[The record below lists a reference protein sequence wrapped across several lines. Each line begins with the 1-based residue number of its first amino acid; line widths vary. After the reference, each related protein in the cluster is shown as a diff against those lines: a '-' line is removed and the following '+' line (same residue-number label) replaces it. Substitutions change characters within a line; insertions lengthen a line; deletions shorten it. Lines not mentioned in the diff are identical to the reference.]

1 MVLSFISNMR
11 LSAVCDHGVQ
21 RMRSEANNSPRRPMY
36 FGWYVVF
43 ASVFIGFA
51 AVGARNG
58 FGAFVIPMSDEFGWN
73 RLTIS
78 IAAALGILLNG
89 VSQPFIGQIFDRTG
103 GRKLI
108 LGSALALGLLTLAL
122 ALTMHVLFLIFV
134 FGILASLAQ
143 SGLSLTNTSA
153 LLSRWFRRK
162 RGTVIGLN
170 STALSLGG
178 LVLVPL
184 AVYLMEATGSWRI
197 AWMGLGAVVLLSL
210 PVGWF
215 FIRENPAQMNL
226 HPDGDEAPPE
236 QTGGAQPSRAAG
248 PLEAESWRDSLR
260 SAPFWQMSGAYFV
273 CGATTFILSVH
284 FIPYA
289 TDRGASPGTA
299 ALIFAVMNGLNIVG
313 ATSAGYLSDK
323 IGGTKNWLTLVYT
336 MRGLAYLLLLLTPL
350 IGGMSVAGL
359 WIFACIAGFSWI
371 ATLPLTSSL
380 TAEVYGLRAM
390 GTISGIT
397 FMFHQIGGFVSVT
410 LAGWLYD
417 VTGSYTV
424 PFAIAGSLLGLA
436 AISAFTIRERKYSA
450 RYQQPR
456 TALATDA

>member
-1 MVLSFISNMR
+1 MR
-11 LSAVCDHGVQ
+11 ADRAG
-21 RMRSEANNSPRRPMY
+21 RRPVF
-36 FGWYVVF
+36 FGWYVC
-43 ASVFIGFA
+43 AAAVFIGFA

-58 FGAFVIPMSDEFGWN
+58 FGAFVTPMSEEFGWS

-78 IAAALGILLNG
+78 TAFAVGILLNG
-89 VSQPFIGQIFDRTG
+89 VIQPFMGQIFDRTG
-103 GRKLI
+103 GRKLV
-108 LGSALALGLLTLAL
+108 LLSALGLGLITIAL
-122 ALTMHVLFLIFV
+122 SWTMNFLFFIFV
-134 FGILASLAQ
+134 FGVLASLAQ

-153 LLSRWFRRK
+153 LLSRWFRRL
-162 RGTVIGLN
+162 RGTVIGIN

-184 AVYLMEATGSWRI
+184 AVYLMEATSWQV
-197 AWMGLGAVVLLSL
+197 AWIGLGAVVLLAL
-210 PVGWF
+210 PLGWM
-215 FIRENPAQMNL
+215 FIRENPAEMGL
-226 HPDGDEAPPE
+226 RPDGDDEPAG
-236 QTGGAQPSRAAG
+236 QADASRPARVPG
-248 PLEAESWRDSLR
+248 PLEATSWRESLR

-289 TDRGASPGTA
+289 EDRGADRGTA
-299 ALIFAVMNGLNIVG
+299 ALIFAVMSGLNIIG
-313 ATSAGYLSDK
+313 ALSAGYLSDK
-323 IGGTKNWLTLVYT
+323 VGGTKNWLTLVYV
-336 MRGLAYLLLLLTPL
+336 MRGLAYLLLLVTPY
-350 IGGMSVAGL
+350 IAGMSIVGL
-359 WIFACIAGFSWI
+359 WIFAGIAGFSWI

-417 VTGSYTV
+417 VTGSYTL

-436 AISAFTIRERKYSA
+436 AISAFSIRERKYSA
-450 RYQQPR
+450 RYQAPVAAAAGR
-456 TALATDA
+456 G

>member
-1 MVLSFISNMR
+1 M
-11 LSAVCDHGVQ
+11 D
-21 RMRSEANNSPRRPMY
+21 ANTTSPPRRPMF

-58 FGAFVIPMSDEFGWN
+58 FGAFVNPMSDEFGWS
-73 RLTIS
+73 RVTIS
-78 IAAALGILLNG
+78 TAFALGILLNG
-89 VSQPFIGQIFDRTG
+89 IVQPFMGQVFDRTG
-103 GRKLI
+103 GRKLVLFSALI
-108 LGSALALGLLTLAL
+108 LGFVTMAI
-122 ALTMHVLFLIFV
+122 ALTNHILFFIFV
-134 FGILASLAQ
+134 FGVLASLAQ

-153 LLSRWFRRK
+153 LLSRWFQRM
-162 RGTVIGLN
+162 RGTVIGIN

-197 AWMGLGAVVLLSL
+197 AWLGLGAVVLVSL

-226 HPDGDEAPPE
+226 RPDGDEEPKE
-236 QTGGAQPSRAAG
+236 QAGSTPQVRIPG
-248 PLEAESWRDSLR
+248 PLEATSWRESLR

-273 CGATTFILSVH
+273 CGATTFILSAH

-289 TDRGASPGTA
+289 QDRGASAGMA

-323 IGGTKNWLTLVYT
+323 IGGTKNWLTMVYV
-336 MRGLAYLLLLLTPL
+336 MRGLAYLLLLVTPV
-350 IGGMSVAGL
+350 IPGMSIAGL

-380 TAEVYGLRAM
+380 TAEVYGLKAM

-397 FMFHQIGGFVSVT
+397 FMFHQIGGFCSVM

-417 VTGSYTV
+417 VTGSYTL
-424 PFAIAGSLLGLA
+424 PFAMIGSLLGLA
-436 AISAFTIRERKYSA
+436 AIAAFSIREKRYSA
-450 RYQQPR
+450 RYQQQR
-456 TALATDA
+456 TVWVTDA

>member
-1 MVLSFISNMR
+1 MNPPSN
-11 LSAVCDHGVQ
+11 A
-21 RMRSEANNSPRRPMY
+21 RRPVF
-36 FGWYVVF
+36 FGWYVVA

-58 FGAFVIPMSDEFGWN
+58 FGAFVNPMSDEFGWS
-73 RLTIS
+73 RTTIS
-78 IAAALGILLNG
+78 WAFAVGILLNG
-89 VSQPFIGQIFDRTG
+89 VIQPFMGQVFDRTG
-103 GRKLI
+103 GRKLVLLSVLVLGVLTITVAFTQHI
-108 LGSALALGLLTLAL
+108 L
-122 ALTMHVLFLIFV
+122 FFIFV
-134 FGILASLAQ
+134 FGVLASTAQ

-153 LLSRWFRRK
+153 LLSRWFQRL
-162 RGTVIGLN
+162 RGTVIGIN

-197 AWMGLGAVVLLSL
+197 AWIGLGIVVLLSL
-210 PVGWF
+210 PVGLM

-226 HPDGDEAPPE
+226 RPDGDEEPDDPS
-236 QTGGAQPSRAAG
+236 TGSGQRARTPG
-248 PLEAESWRDSLR
+248 PLEATSWRQSLR

-273 CGATTFILSVH
+273 CGATTFILSAH

-289 TDRGASPGTA
+289 QDRGASPGMA

-323 IGGTKNWLTLVYT
+323 IGGTKNWLTMVYV
-336 MRGLAYLLLLLTPL
+336 MRGIAYLIMLTTPF
-350 IGGMSVAGL
+350 ISGMSIAGL

-397 FMFHQIGGFVSVT
+397 FMFHQIGGFCSVM

-417 VTGSYTV
+417 VTGSYTL
-424 PFAIAGSLLGLA
+424 PFSIIGSLLGLA
-436 AISAFTIRERKYSA
+436 AISAFSIREKKYSA

-456 TALATDA
+456 TVWVTDA

>member
-1 MVLSFISNMR
+1 M
-11 LSAVCDHGVQ
+11 SAN
-21 RMRSEANNSPRRPMY
+21 RPARRPVF

-43 ASVFIGFA
+43 AAVFIGFA

-89 VSQPFIGQIFDRTG
+89 ISQPFMGQIFDRTG

-108 LGSALALGLLTLAL
+108 LVSVLALGLLTLAL
-122 ALTMHVLFLIFV
+122 ALTTHVLFLIFV
-134 FGILASLAQ
+134 FGVAASLAQ

-153 LLSRWFRRK
+153 LLSRWFHRK
-162 RGTVIGLN
+162 RGIAISIN

-178 LVLVPL
+178 LVMVPF
-184 AVYLMEATGSWRI
+184 AVYLMDATGSWRI
-197 AWMGLGAVVLLSL
+197 AWLGLGAVLLLAL
-210 PVGWF
+210 PVGWM
-215 FIRENPAQMNL
+215 FIRENPTQMGL
-226 HPDGDEAPPE
+226 RPDGDLAPEETESKQRP
-236 QTGGAQPSRAAG
+236 ARASG
-248 PLEAESWRDSLR
+248 PLEASSWRDSLR

-289 TDRGASPGTA
+289 QDRGASGGTA

-313 ATSAGYLSDK
+313 ALSAGYLSDK
-323 IGGTKNWLTLVYT
+323 IGGTKNWLTLVYV
-336 MRGLAYLLLLLTPL
+336 MRGLAYLFLLLTPL
-350 IGGMSVAGL
+350 IDGMSIAGL

-380 TAEVYGLRAM
+380 TAEVYGLKAM

-397 FMFHQIGGFVSVT
+397 FMFHQIGGFASVT

-436 AISAFTIRERKYSA
+436 ALSAFTIRERRYSA

-456 TALATDA
+456 AMWAADA

>member
-1 MVLSFISNMR
+1 MNPHSN
-11 LSAVCDHGVQ
+11 A
-21 RMRSEANNSPRRPMY
+21 RRPVF
-36 FGWYVVF
+36 FGWYVVA

-58 FGAFVIPMSDEFGWN
+58 FGAFVNPMSDEFGWS
-73 RLTIS
+73 RTTIS
-78 IAAALGILLNG
+78 WAFAVGILLNG
-89 VSQPFIGQIFDRTG
+89 VIQPFMGQVFDRTG
-103 GRKLI
+103 GRKLVLLSVLVLGVLTIAVAFTQHI
-108 LGSALALGLLTLAL
+108 L
-122 ALTMHVLFLIFV
+122 FFIFV
-134 FGILASLAQ
+134 FGVLSSMAQ

-153 LLSRWFRRK
+153 LLSRWFQRL
-162 RGTVIGLN
+162 RGTVIGIN

-184 AVYLMEATGSWRI
+184 AVYLMEATGNWRV
-197 AWMGLGAVVLLSL
+197 AWIGLGIVVLLSL
-210 PVGWF
+210 PVGLM

-226 HPDGDEAPPE
+226 RPDGDEEPDDPS
-236 QTGGAQPSRAAG
+236 TGSGQPGRTPG
-248 PLEAESWRDSLR
+248 PLEATSWRESLR

-273 CGATTFILSVH
+273 CGATTFILSAH

-289 TDRGASPGTA
+289 QDRGASPGMA

-323 IGGTKNWLTLVYT
+323 IGGTKNWLTMVYV
-336 MRGLAYLLLLLTPL
+336 MRGLAYLMLLLTATVPAL
-350 IGGMSVAGL
+350 SIGGL

-397 FMFHQIGGFVSVT
+397 FMFHQIGGFCSVM

-417 VTGSYTV
+417 LTGSYTL
-424 PFAIAGSLLGLA
+424 PFSIIGSLLGLA
-436 AISAFTIRERKYSA
+436 AISAFTIREKKYSA

-456 TALATDA
+456 TVWVTDA

>member
-1 MVLSFISNMR
+1 MDAKAEGPS
-11 LSAVCDHGVQ
+11 
-21 RMRSEANNSPRRPMY
+21 RRPVF
-36 FGWYVVF
+36 FGWYVVA

-58 FGAFVIPMSDEFGWN
+58 FGAFVNPMSDEFGWN
-73 RLTIS
+73 RVTIS
-78 IAAALGILLNG
+78 TAFALGILLNG
-89 VSQPFIGQIFDRTG
+89 IIQPFMGQVFDRTG
-103 GRKLI
+103 GRKLVLI
-108 LGSALALGLLTLAL
+108 SVLVLGVVTMVT
-122 ALTMHVLFLIFV
+122 ALTQHVLFFIFV
-134 FGILASLAQ
+134 FGVLASLAQ

-153 LLSRWFRRK
+153 LLSRWFQRL
-162 RGTVIGLN
+162 RGTVIGIN

-184 AVYLMEATGSWRI
+184 AVYLMEATGSWRL
-197 AWMGLGAVVLLSL
+197 AWVGLGIVVLLSL
-210 PVGWF
+210 PVGLM

-226 HPDGDEAPPE
+226 RPDGDDEPE
-236 QTGGAQPSRAAG
+236 GEGGETRSARTPG
-248 PLEAESWRDSLR
+248 PLEATSWRESLR

-273 CGATTFILSVH
+273 CGATTFILSAH

-289 TDRGASPGTA
+289 QDRGATPGTA

-323 IGGTKNWLTLVYT
+323 VGGTKNWLTTVYA
-336 MRGLAYLLLLLTPL
+336 MRGLAYLFLLLTATAP
-350 IGGMSVAGL
+350 GMSIAGL

-397 FMFHQIGGFVSVT
+397 FMFHQIGGFCSVM

-417 VTGSYTV
+417 LTGSYTL
-424 PFAIAGSLLGLA
+424 PFSIIGSLLALA
-436 AISAFTIRERKYSA
+436 TISAFSIREKRYSA
-450 RYQQPR
+450 RYQQPG
-456 TALATDA
+456 AAWVADA

>member
-1 MVLSFISNMR
+1 MDAKAEGPS
-11 LSAVCDHGVQ
+11 
-21 RMRSEANNSPRRPMY
+21 RRPVF
-36 FGWYVVF
+36 FGWYVVA

-58 FGAFVIPMSDEFGWN
+58 FGAFVNPMSDEFGWN
-73 RLTIS
+73 RVTIS
-78 IAAALGILLNG
+78 TAFALGILLNG
-89 VSQPFIGQIFDRTG
+89 IIQPFMGQVFDRTG
-103 GRKLI
+103 GRKLVLI
-108 LGSALALGLLTLAL
+108 SVLVLGVVTMVT
-122 ALTMHVLFLIFV
+122 ALTQHVLFFIFV
-134 FGILASLAQ
+134 FGVLASLAQ

-153 LLSRWFRRK
+153 LLSRWFQRL
-162 RGTVIGLN
+162 RGTVIGIN

-184 AVYLMEATGSWRI
+184 AVYLMEATGSWRL
-197 AWMGLGAVVLLSL
+197 AWVGLGIVVLLSL
-210 PVGWF
+210 PVGLM

-226 HPDGDEAPPE
+226 RPDGDDEPE
-236 QTGGAQPSRAAG
+236 GEGGETRPARTPG
-248 PLEAESWRDSLR
+248 PLEATSWRESLR

-273 CGATTFILSVH
+273 CGATTFILSAH

-289 TDRGASPGTA
+289 QDRGATPGTA

-323 IGGTKNWLTLVYT
+323 VGGTKNWLTTVYA
-336 MRGLAYLLLLLTPL
+336 MRGLAYLFLLLTATAP
-350 IGGMSVAGL
+350 GMSIAGL

-397 FMFHQIGGFVSVT
+397 FMFHQIGGFCSVM

-417 VTGSYTV
+417 LTGSYTL
-424 PFAIAGSLLGLA
+424 PFSIIGSLLALA
-436 AISAFTIRERKYSA
+436 TISAFSIREKRYSA
-450 RYQQPR
+450 RYQQPG
-456 TALATDA
+456 AAWVADA

>member
-1 MVLSFISNMR
+1 M
-11 LSAVCDHGVQ
+11 SAE
-21 RMRSEANNSPRRPMY
+21 RSPRRPLF

-58 FGAFVIPMSDEFGWN
+58 FGAFVNPMSDEFGWN
-73 RLTIS
+73 RVTIS
-78 IAAALGILLNG
+78 TAFALGILLNG
-89 VSQPFIGQIFDRTG
+89 IIQPFMGQVFDRTG
-103 GRKLI
+103 GRKLVLVSVLV
-108 LGSALALGLLTLAL
+108 LGVVTMAT
-122 ALTMHVLFLIFV
+122 ALTQHVLFFIFI
-134 FGILASLAQ
+134 FGVLASLAQ

-153 LLSRWFRRK
+153 LLSRWFQRL
-162 RGTVIGLN
+162 RGTVIGIN

-197 AWMGLGAVVLLSL
+197 AWIGLGIVVLLSL
-210 PVGWF
+210 PVGLM

-226 HPDGDEAPPE
+226 RPDGDDEPGDAA
-236 QTGGAQPSRAAG
+236 GGKQRERIPG
-248 PLEAESWRDSLR
+248 PLEATSWRESLR

-273 CGATTFILSVH
+273 CGATTFILSAH

-289 TDRGASPGTA
+289 QDRGASPGMA

-323 IGGTKNWLTLVYT
+323 IGGTKNWLTMVYV
-336 MRGLAYLLLLLTPL
+336 MRGLAYLVLLLTATMP
-350 IGGMSVAGL
+350 GMSIAGL

-397 FMFHQIGGFVSVT
+397 FMFHQIGGFCSVM

-417 VTGSYTV
+417 VTGSYTL
-424 PFAIAGSLLGLA
+424 PFSIIGSLLGLA
-436 AISAFTIRERKYSA
+436 AISAFTIREKTYSA

-456 TALATDA
+456 SVWVTDA